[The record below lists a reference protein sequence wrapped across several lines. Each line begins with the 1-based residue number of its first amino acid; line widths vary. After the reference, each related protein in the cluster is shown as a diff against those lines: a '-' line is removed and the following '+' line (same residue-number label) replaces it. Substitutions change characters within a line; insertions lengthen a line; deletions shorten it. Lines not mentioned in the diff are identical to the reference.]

1 MKQGEIWWA
10 NLTAPIG
17 RRPVLLLSRNEAY
30 QIRDYVSV
38 AIITTTIRHI
48 PVEVLL
54 NEQDGLPRE
63 SVANLDNVMTIRKS
77 SLFEYITQLSP
88 EKWCEVSDAIHFAF
102 GLED

>member
-77 SLFEYITQLSP
+77 SLSN
-88 EKWCEVSDAIHFAF
+88 
-102 GLED
+102 G